1 MGNCLARQSD
11 SPNSR
16 SNSNNGANNNQLGSC
31 QLSIRHNN
39 SRLLQSTSSST
50 LLGRSS
56 ISAGNSRLFGPS
68 SSNTYTTSNTNTSLL
83 GSDISQT
90 FKVRGEEEFPNGQ
103 ILDVA
108 NLIDFTFEELK
119 AATRNFRPDSV
130 LGEGGFGRVYKGWLK
145 DRASSS
151 NNRYEGL
158 VVAVKRLNSDSTQG
172 ITEWQSEVNFLGRLS
187 HPNLVKLYGY
197 GRENGELFLVYEYMH
212 RGSLA
217 NHIFGR
223 GSNVRP
229 LPWDTRLKIM
239 IGAARGLNFLHSLE
253 NRIIYRDFKPSNILL
268 DKSYIAKL
276 ADFGLA
282 KTVPSGG
289 RTHVTTRVMGTY
301 GYAAPEYVVTGHLT
315 MKSDVYGFGIVLVE
329 ILTGKAISDILKHMG
344 KDQSLVD
351 WIKANLLSRWKMRE
365 TMDRRLEGK
374 YPPKLA
380 LQVAQLA
387 LKCVGTEYKLR
398 PPMKEV
404 VEALEQVEAA
414 NDKTT
419 DIRKRAIHSGAAQLH
434 GRPDGG

>member
-217 NHIFGR
+217 NHIFGSKSLSHYLIAGQLSSMFFDFVCAG

-301 GYAAPEYVVTGHLT
+301 GYAAPESPDYEKRRVWIW
-315 MKSDVYGFGIVLVE
+315 DCFGGDIDRQ
-329 ILTGKAISDILKHMG
+329 SDI
-344 KDQSLVD
+344 
-351 WIKANLLSRWKMRE
+351 
-365 TMDRRLEGK
+365 
-374 YPPKLA
+374 
-380 LQVAQLA
+380 
-387 LKCVGTEYKLR
+387 
-398 PPMKEV
+398 
-404 VEALEQVEAA
+404 
-414 NDKTT
+414 
-419 DIRKRAIHSGAAQLH
+419 
-434 GRPDGG
+434 